1 MGKRLSYLLIV
12 VFSQLNVNVLFLIDL
27 WALLQ
32 ESLTYVQLI
41 ILIGVK
47 CLMTTKKNA
56 GLLLRY

>member
-1 MGKRLSYLLIV
+1 MGKRLSYLLMV

-47 CLMTTKKNA
+47 CLMTTKKNV